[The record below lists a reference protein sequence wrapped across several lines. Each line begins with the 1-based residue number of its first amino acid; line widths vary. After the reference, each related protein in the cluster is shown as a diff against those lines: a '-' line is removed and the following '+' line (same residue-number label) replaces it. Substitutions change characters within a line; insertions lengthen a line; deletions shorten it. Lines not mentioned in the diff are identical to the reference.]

1 MILHIK
7 DKDAP
12 IRELSLDQVK
22 FEFRNKIISNSA
34 LYWKAGMSEW
44 SRLDQ
49 LPEIKEISVQS
60 PKEERLGENWLYR
73 QIDARRHFSEAT
85 NTNQNQDAT
94 TKWTWVKILSS
105 TGFILV
111 YIFACSLF
119 ISAAITRNEN
129 HNPTLGFLL
138 GLILFRRIF
147 RLQSEKTITKKPD
160 RSFSRFYLHASAWAF
175 AKWFVYLIPVY
186 IFAVLDAETSSY
198 LGTNLGKCLGLYIC
212 TLTLGLDVPVW
223 TWRKRNEFIANG
235 YPRKNLAWAV
245 IGGVGIPASIYAV
258 IFLFIPAFQ
267 NSMERARIVSEAFE
281 ASKAAEAQT
290 NATPAP
296 WSPPEE
302 WHDVSD
308 ASSGLPTESQ
318 SLRRVYG
325 KSLAYSFILPSDWD
339 INYDLAP
346 YDLFADGNG
355 STLKVIYQPSSSK
368 TALERLDFIRG
379 MLRHS
384 GEVKITNFFTKLINN
399 IQWVGFSCTIHHP
412 KKMPIITTC
421 LAYKHN
427 RQIFMITYHTL
438 LSNKQKFDDIFNPI
452 INSFEIR

>member
-12 IRELSLDQVK
+12 IREVSLDQVK

-73 QIDARRHFSEAT
+73 QIDARRHFSEAP
-85 NTNQNQDAT
+85 NSNQSQDAT

-129 HNPTLGFLL
+129 HNPTLGVLL

-212 TLTLGLDVPVW
+212 TLILGLDVPVW
-223 TWRKRNEFIANG
+223 TWRKRNEYTANG

-245 IGGVGIPASIYAV
+245 VGGVGIPVSIYAV

-267 NSMERARIVSEAFE
+267 SSMERARIVSEALE
-281 ASKAAEAQT
+281 ASKVAEAQA

-296 WSPPEE
+296 WSPPAEE
-302 WHDVSD
+302 LDPQAAVSV
-308 ASSGLPTESQ
+308 APAESSAQ
-318 SLRRVYG
+318 QRVYG
-325 KSLAYSFILPSDWD
+325 KSMAYSLILPPEWEVT
-339 INYDLAP
+339 NYIPDHDFGANNKA
-346 YDLFADGNG
+346 LFFQ
-355 STLKVIYQPSSSK
+355 VIYFKESSK
-368 TALERLDFIRG
+368 TASEILDILKIRLQKDGAYYFSNPIFRNING
-379 MLRHS
+379 LNWIS
-384 GEVKITNFFTKLINN
+384 FTCEMKLLKNSA
-399 IQWVGFSCTIHHP
+399 GS
-412 KKMPIITTC
+412 TTC
-421 LAYKHN
+421 QVYKN
-427 RQIFMITYHTL
+427 NKGIFILMYGSA
-438 LSNKQKFDDIFNPI
+438 LSPEEETRPVFNSI
-452 INSFEIR
+452 LNSFEIK